1 MYRSCP
7 IEPGSDRQSSPQ
19 CCELPQALPRRPVYE
34 LRAKDGSARI
44 LRRTGRVLVRPGTV
58 REIVPAGRPK
68 ASCSVR
74 RLATKGSVELD
85 VVDVIVPRSVHR
97 AIIKHDRSCDVKEDH
112 VDWPRE
118 VHLEWPRL
126 RLAIPVEDECLGVPC
141 VRVRGRRTGDIRR
154 VWRRPRSTRRHGYPV
169 TVGDLAS
176 ENVHTCSWH
185 DMNLRRAREWQVT
198 DAPALG
204 TTMRACSGGTNAADR

>member
-126 RLAIPVEDECLGVPC
+126 RLAIPVEDECLGVPLRSC
-141 VRVRGRRTGDIRR
+141 PWSED
-154 VWRRPRSTRRHGYPV
+154 WRYSAR
-169 TVGDLAS
+169 LAS
-176 ENVHTCSWH
+176 SSVHSASRLPCHCW
-185 DMNLRRAREWQVT
+185 RFGE
-198 DAPALG
+198 
-204 TTMRACSGGTNAADR
+204 